1 MVDIWRHREAGICN
15 LIGIGLV
22 IHGSWVVSSS
32 SMNANNLLCTIVTS
46 ESAIHPNVTQR

>member
-1 MVDIWRHREAGICN
+1 MVDILRHRKAGICN
-15 LIGIGLV
+15 LIRIGPV

-32 SMNANNLLCTIVTS
+32 SMNANTCTIVTS